1 MAFKRM
7 EGFAG
12 SVPQGFIDRNVKVC
26 PFCGSNNPHWAIDQ
40 KMQMKMEGNLYLF
53 QCEQCKGVLS
63 SPVPD
68 VTGFNNTILTTT
80 GLIKNLSGKQNGVI
94 YMRVYDAGNNADFV
108 NKVGTEYTLEQV
120 NQIAAAKAGSAP
132 RNERYSR
139 FFSLPDNLYTEGSP
153 VVIVAGGLLKDNL
166 TGDIVAQLKFRNVSE
181 KVIRSVRVKI
191 NAYDAANNQRIGV
204 EAFSY
209 LNFSVMPNEEFG
221 QGTPICLPDVT
232 TRSFSAEILSV
243 EYADNVAF
251 SSNVSSATV
260 AAPQPVS
267 ENVQQIKIEQ
277 HANWETV
284 KAERVEK
291 IKKGNIRYTPIVIC
305 SCISVALVILGFI
318 WSIAGKYIPFAAV
331 LRNFSVPYILA
342 LIPPCVC
349 LLAALGAKKAPVVL
363 KPAAIICGV
372 FLAVQIISIIVYP
385 SVMKGS
391 LARSGSVGRIITHI
405 MGQFGGYVNGVPLRI
420 HLWNVIKMFGRVPDH
435 FFKTQLMSTIPALCP
450 VISNI
455 LCTTV
460 MLIFCKK
467 SK

>member
-139 FFSLPDNLYTEGSP
+139 FFSLPDNLHTEGSP
-153 VVIVAGGLLKDNL
+153 VVIVSGGLLKDNL
-166 TGDIVAQLKFRNVSE
+166 TGDILAQLKFRNVSE

-221 QGTPICLPDVT
+221 QGTPIRLPDVT

-251 SSNVSSATV
+251 SSNVSSAAV
-260 AAPQPVS
+260 AAPQAGS
-267 ENVQQIKIEQ
+267 ENVQYIKIEQ
-277 HANWETV
+277 QANREAV
-284 KAERVEK
+284 KADQVEK
-291 IKKGNIRYTPIVIC
+291 VKKGNIRYTPIVIC
-305 SCISVALVILGFI
+305 ACISIVLVVLSFI
-318 WSIAGKYIPFAAV
+318 WFVTRTTLPFEGV
-331 LRNFSVPYILA
+331 LKNFSARYILA

-349 LLAALGAKKAPVVL
+349 LLAALVVKKAPVVL
-363 KPAAIICGV
+363 KPAVIICGV
-372 FLAVQIISIIVYP
+372 FLAVQVITIVLYP
-385 SVMKGS
+385 SAMDGT
-391 LARSGSVGRIITHI
+391 LARSGSVGRIIMHI
-405 MGQFGGYVNGVPLRI
+405 IGRLGRYVNGADLSMHLRNI
-420 HLWNVIKMFGRVPDH
+420 VRMFGRVPGH
-435 FFKTQLMSTIPALCP
+435 LLITQLMSTIPVLCS

-460 MLIFCKK
+460 MLVFCKK